1 MMTATIEA
9 FFHNPTSTLSYVV
22 YDRAG
27 GHCAVIDSALD
38 FDLSS
43 GVVSTGFADQII
55 DFIRSNQLSLD
66 WILETHAHA
75 DHLTAASYI
84 KSKLG
89 GKIAAG
95 HHIDDVQAT
104 FESILEME
112 DDKADG
118 DHSRTRF
125 DHLFQDKEE
134 FSIGMLTAAVIETPG
149 HTSDSVTYLV
159 NQNAFIGDT
168 LFMPDFGS
176 ARCDFPGGDAKQL
189 FESIQRIYALPDST
203 RLWVCHDYQ
212 PGGRELKYQ
221 TTVAESKQDNIH
233 IKGET
238 LESEFVQFRSER
250 DKQLNVPKL
259 LYPSVQVNIRAGQ
272 LPDAF
277 IKIPISKTF

>member
-1 MMTATIEA
+1 MTASIEA
-9 FFHNPTSTLSYVV
+9 FFHSPTSTLSYVV
-22 YDRAG
+22 YDMAG

-43 GVVSTGFADQII
+43 GVVSTEFADEII
-55 DFIRSNQLSLD
+55 AYIRRNQLSLD
-66 WILETHAHA
+66 WVLETHAHA

-89 GKIAAG
+89 GKIG
-95 HHIDDVQAT
+95 VGQHVEDVQAYFAPVFAMGGT
-104 FESILEME
+104 NQTAGALR
-112 DDKADG
+112 
-118 DHSRTRF
+118 HQYF
-125 DHLFQDKEE
+125 DHYFQDKEE
-134 FSIGMLTAAVIETPG
+134 FSIGMLTVTVVETPG

-189 FESIQRIYALPDST
+189 FGSIQRIYALPDST

-212 PGGRELKYQ
+212 PGGRELEYQ
-221 TTVAESKQDNIH
+221 TTVGESKLNNIH
-233 IKGET
+233 ITGET
-238 LESEFVQFRSER
+238 SENEFVQFRSER

-259 LYPSVQVNIRAGQ
+259 LYPAIQVNIRAGV
-272 LPDAF
+272 LPEAF

>member
-1 MMTATIEA
+1 MTASIEA
-9 FFHNPTSTLSYVV
+9 FFHSPTSTLSYVV
-22 YDRAG
+22 YDMAG

-43 GVVSTGFADQII
+43 GVVSTEFADEII
-55 DFIRSNQLSLD
+55 AYIRRNQLSLD
-66 WILETHAHA
+66 WVLETHAHA

-89 GKIAAG
+89 GKIGVGCHIEDVKAVFDPVFAMGSNNQAG
-95 HHIDDVQAT
+95 AVSDQY
-104 FESILEME
+104 
-112 DDKADG
+112 
-118 DHSRTRF
+118 F
-125 DHLFQDKEE
+125 DHYFKDKEE
-134 FSIGMLTAAVIETPG
+134 FSIGMLTVTVVETPG

-189 FESIQRIYALPDST
+189 FGSIQRLYTLPDST

-212 PGGRELKYQ
+212 PGGRELEYQ
-221 TTVAESKQDNIH
+221 TTVGESKLNNIH
-233 IKGET
+233 ITGET
-238 LESEFVQFRSER
+238 SENEFVQFRSER

-259 LYPSVQVNIRAGQ
+259 LYPAIQVNIRAGV
-272 LPDAF
+272 LPEAF